1 MDTKNGYIYIFS
13 ALYTLL
19 GIPRNAMN
27 TTSLHYGDAM
37 SSAELVILVCLFSL

>member
-1 MDTKNGYIYIFS
+1 MDTKNGYIYFF
-13 ALYTLL
+13 LHYTLS